1 MDPIERVTGRPGVAG
16 AVVRGDARALLASL
30 PDRSVAAVITDPPY
44 DDRTHAGAATA
55 ARPDA
60 APIDFDPVNG
70 DLWFLPELLR
80 IARGWVIC
88 CCALEQLGAY
98 RAVGGDAYIRG
109 GVWRR
114 LNTAPQ
120 MSGDRPGQAA
130 EGVAILWA
138 AAGRKSWNRGG
149 HAAFWEVPIVQ
160 GAARRGHGSPKP
172 EGLGAAWAL
181 DFTAPGDLVLDPFCG
196 VGGLLAGVMRT
207 GRRAL
212 GCEIDPR
219 YAAAAERRIEGVQA
233 LPLFPPARRRPRAK
247 QIKLEMGAGL

>member
-1 MDPIERVTGRPGVAG
+1 MIDALERVTAARGLAG
-16 AVVRGDARALLASL
+16 AIVRGDARVLLASL

-44 DDRTHAGAATA
+44 DDRTHNGAATA
-55 ARPDA
+55 ARPDQS
-60 APIDFDPVNG
+60 PIDFAPVNG
-70 DLWFLPELLR
+70 DLWFLAELLR
-80 IARGWVIC
+80 VSRGWVIC

-98 RAVGGDAYIRG
+98 QAAGGAAYVRG

-114 LNTAPQ
+114 LQTAPQ
-120 MSGDRPGQAA
+120 MSGDRPAQAA

-138 AAGRKSWNRGG
+138 GSGRKAWNRGG
-149 HAAFWEVPIVQ
+149 FPAFWEVPIVQ

-172 EGLGAAWAL
+172 EALGAAWAL

-196 VGGLLAGVMRT
+196 VGGLVAGVLRA

-219 YAAAAERRIEGVQA
+219 YAGAAERRIAGVQV
-233 LPLFPPARRRPRAK
+233 LPLHAARRPRAK
-247 QIKLEMGAGL
+247 QIKLEMGAQA